1 LFILWPLIGNN
12 INMLCDNVSK
22 TVSRITTECTSI
34 VVMLSTPIFEVLGT
48 NLDWDTSYSDW

>member
-1 LFILWPLIGNN
+1 LWTSIGNN
-12 INMLCDNVSK
+12 LNMLYNNISK
-22 TVSRITTECTSI
+22 TVSRITTEGTSI